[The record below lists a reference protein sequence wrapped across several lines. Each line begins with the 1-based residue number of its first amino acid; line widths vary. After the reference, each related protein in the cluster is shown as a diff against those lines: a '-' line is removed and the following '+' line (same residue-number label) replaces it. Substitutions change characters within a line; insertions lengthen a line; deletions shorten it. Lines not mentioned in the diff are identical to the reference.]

1 MYSSRQ
7 NSFHHPQEAFL
18 AQFILYVHNGR
29 LIPHSLHFIFSRQRH
44 AESDVIEHFSSRYI
58 MSLFYYKHHFVLN
71 RYDHFS
77 QNYGH
82 VINDCRENL
91 RFHLNLQ
98 FNYFLKIEKLT
109 SFCCF
114 ALPHHAG
121 NRATICHSNLTAQR
135 GRAFKSTLLPAYRA
149 FSVDQREPNLCQR
162 QTIRM
167 NNQLFT
173 SCR

>member
-1 MYSSRQ
+1 MLCSHCLFTKTMQTALFQ
-7 NSFHHPQEAFL
+7 NCVYMEQSIYCILHSGGGGGGSFHHPQEAFL

-44 AESDVIEHFSSRYI
+44 AESDVIEHLSSRYI

-71 RYDHFS
+71 RYVHFS

-98 FNYFLKIEKLT
+98 FNYFLKI
-109 SFCCF
+109 
-114 ALPHHAG
+114 
-121 NRATICHSNLTAQR
+121 R
-135 GRAFKSTLLPAYRA
+135 
-149 FSVDQREPNLCQR
+149 D
-162 QTIRM
+162 
-167 NNQLFT
+167 
-173 SCR
+173 